1 MGQNDQRPG
10 NPGAPNNVADLN
22 AKWHGPTVKGPGGS
36 GDGGGGME
44 QRISAIEKRLDGID
58 SKLASLATDSAY
70 LKGRIED
77 MPTKDWMNTK
87 LFQLLAGLSILMAI
101 FTAVAKMI

>member
-1 MGQNDQRPG
+1 MAKGNKPPEGSNVIRFATMGVDTTLKR
-10 NPGAPNNVADLN
+10 
-22 AKWHGPTVKGPGGS
+22 PGGS

-58 SKLASLATDSAY
+58 GKLASLSTDSAY

-77 MPTKDWMNTK
+77 MPTKDWMNGK
-87 LFQLLAGLSILMAI
+87 LFQLFAALGVMLAV
-101 FTAVAKMI
+101 FTAVAKLI